1 MSTAKQ
7 LDVALFYLQSE
18 CYKAGF
24 PETGYLVEVARLS
37 LSDAHGH
44 PRAEAPAEAEAPRQ
58 RSDETPLRLRA

>member
-1 MSTAKQ
+1 MSPAKQ

-37 LSDAHGH
+37 LSDARRQ
-44 PRAEAPAEAEAPRQ
+44 PRAEAPPCPQ
-58 RSDETPLRLRA
+58 SDETPLRLRA

>member
-1 MSTAKQ
+1 MSTAKK

-37 LSDAHGH
+37 LSDARTQ
-44 PRAEAPAEAEAPRQ
+44 PRAEAAPPTDA
-58 RSDETPLRLRA
+58 DETPQRLLA

>member
-37 LSDAHGH
+37 LSDARSQ
-44 PRAEAPAEAEAPRQ
+44 PRAEAPAEALATGQ
-58 RSDETPLRLRA
+58 RSDETPLLLRA